1 MGHRLVFHADLVE
14 HFNLAAAAEN
24 YFLFLFDLHPS
35 SFKFP
40 LQPIPAATITM
51 NTLRKRSWIQHIDDE
66 RGLGHGIIITLHEG
80 FVFELDPSCSVMGFD
95 TIKEAIEGTGRDCI
109 VPAAA

>member
-1 MGHRLVFHADLVE
+1 MFHADLVE
-14 HFNLAAAAEN
+14 HFNLAAAAEK
-24 YFLFLFDLHPS
+24 YFLFSFDLHPS

-95 TIKEAIEGTGRDCI
+95 TIKEAIEGTRRDCI